1 MGQAKRSRRRHG
13 AEFKQLVLA
22 ACARP
27 GASVA
32 AVALA
37 HGLNDNL
44 VHKWRRQARV
54 DDEAAP
60 DNGESFIPVTLSAA
74 APGHLVSPALIVV
87 DVRRGAASVGI
98 RWPASAAAECA
109 TWLRAWLA

>member
-1 MGQAKRSRRRHG
+1 MGQAKRSRRRHS
-13 AEFKQLVLA
+13 AEFKQQVLA
-22 ACARP
+22 ACAQP

-60 DNGESFIPVTLSAA
+60 DDVESFIPVTLSAA
-74 APGHLVSPALIVV
+74 ASRSVVSPAVIEVN
-87 DVRRGAASVGI
+87 VRRGVAAVQI